1 METTYRVLIVED
13 MPSDADLTER
23 EVQKVLNPCKFERVE
38 TPEDF
43 LRMLD
48 EFVPDIVIS
57 DYSMPRFDGLTALKL
72 SLEKTPFTPFIIL
85 TGSMNEDTA
94 VECMKLGATN
104 YVIQEHIKR
113 LGPAVINALDQKKI
127 RIERQKAQEALV
139 ESEERY
145 RSIFENNHTIM
156 LLINPATDEI
166 VDANPAACTYYGFT
180 REELKMKKM
189 SEINSTVSEK
199 LNTEMETASPG
210 KSNLYYLKHKLAN
223 GDIRDVDVFSGPIQV
238 KGEKLLYS
246 IVHDITERRLAEEQ
260 LIRAKE
266 KAEEN
271 DRLKTA
277 FLHNISHEIRTPM
290 NAIIGFSAFMNDP
303 DLPADKRKY
312 FLDIICE
319 NSNQLLTII
328 TDIINIAT
336 IEAGQEKVNE
346 KETNVNGIFN
356 NLLKQFQ
363 RKMMDSDLS
372 INFKTK
378 LPDDESL
385 IYADETKLIE
395 ILLNLIG
402 NAVKFTN
409 EGSVQFGYTAKED
422 YLEFFVEDTGI
433 GIPSE
438 MYEKIFDRFY
448 QVDSTIAKVYS
459 GTGLGLSIS
468 KSYVELMGGKIW
480 VKSEPDKG
488 SIFYFTVPYKP
499 IHESTSQGLK
509 EIKEEKTNVNIT
521 KTILVAEDEYFNY
534 LLLEEVLS
542 GLNMVIIRALN
553 GVEAIDICKN
563 HPEID
568 LVLMDVKMPV
578 MDGFEATRQIKEFR
592 PKLHII
598 AQTAY
603 AHPGDKER
611 AISYGCS
618 DYIAKPFSQQQL
630 IDIMNKYLDNE

>member
-23 EVQKVLNPCKFERVE
+23 EVQKVLDPCKFERVE

-43 LRMLD
+43 LLMLD

-94 VECMKLGATN
+94 VKCMKLGATN
-104 YVIQEHIKR
+104 YVIKEHIKR
-113 LGPAVINALDQKKI
+113 LGPAVINALDQKKN
-127 RIERQKAQEALV
+127 RIERQKTQEALV

-180 REELKMKKM
+180 REELRMKKM

-260 LIRAKE
+260 LIKAKE

-303 DLPADKRKY
+303 DLPADKRK
-312 FLDIICE
+312 FFIDIICE

-346 KETNVNGIFN
+346 KETDVNGIFD

-363 RKMMDSDLS
+363 RKTIDKEISLG
-372 INFKTK
+372 FKTK

-402 NAVKFTN
+402 NAFKFTN
-409 EGSVQFGYTAKED
+409 EGEVQFGYILKGEH
-422 YLEFFVEDTGI
+422 LEFFVEDTGI

-438 MYEKIFDRFY
+438 MHEKIFDRFY

-468 KSYVELMGGKIW
+468 KSYVEMMGGKIW
-480 VKSEPDKG
+480 VKSEPGKG
-488 SIFYFTVPYKP
+488 SIFYFTIPYKP
-499 IHESTSQGLK
+499 VHELPSKGLQGS
-509 EIKEEKTNVNIT
+509 KEEKVNINTT

-553 GVEAIDICKN
+553 GAEAIDICKD

-568 LVLMDVKMPV
+568 LVLMDVKMPI

-630 IDIMNKYLDNE
+630 VDIMNKYLDNE